1 MSVTIK
7 LLTLVV
13 MGLTAVSSYA
23 AEKKQVNL
31 KAHRVAKVQTTMP
44 AKSVENKNTDM
55 LDLTVEDASTS
66 QDAMDTMEF
75 HSQLPSDLET
85 EKK

>member
-13 MGLTAVSSYA
+13 ISLMVSASYS

-31 KAHRVAKVQTTMP
+31 KAQRVAKSQTHVAP
-44 AKSVENKNTDM
+44 KKAENSTDM
-55 LDLTVEDASTS
+55 VDLTVEDAAAN

-85 EKK
+85 ETK